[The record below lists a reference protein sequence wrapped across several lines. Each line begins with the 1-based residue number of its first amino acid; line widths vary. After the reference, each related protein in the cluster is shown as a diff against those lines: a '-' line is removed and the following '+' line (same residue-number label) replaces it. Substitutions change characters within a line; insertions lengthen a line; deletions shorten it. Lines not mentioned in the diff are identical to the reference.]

1 MLVLLTVHGQIGA
14 PDRRCFDPTRCGAAT
29 SDAVVPDM
37 SLAAVAMH
45 RRLGLSLATR
55 TRACGTCLVFS

>member
-1 MLVLLTVHGQIGA
+1 MLLVLTLRGRIGVC
-14 PDRRCFDPTRCGAAT
+14 DRRCFDPTRYGAAT

-55 TRACGTCLVFS
+55 TRACGTC